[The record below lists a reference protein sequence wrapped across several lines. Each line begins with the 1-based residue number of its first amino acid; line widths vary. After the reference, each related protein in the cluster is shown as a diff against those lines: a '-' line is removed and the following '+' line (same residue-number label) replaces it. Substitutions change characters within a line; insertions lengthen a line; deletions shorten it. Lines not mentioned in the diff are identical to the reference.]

1 MLDKTIGHAAPLILL
16 LLLLLTLAPQ
26 SGFKHCPVFQ
36 GWYPTKLAVPREEKD
51 LFWETAK
58 ENGLEKLCEGI

>member
-1 MLDKTIGHAAPLILL
+1 MLDKTIGHAAHLL
-16 LLLLLTLAPQ
+16 LLLLPLAPQ

-36 GWYPTKLAVPREEKD
+36 GWYSTKLAGSREDKD

-58 ENGLEKLCEGI
+58 EDGLRKLCEGI